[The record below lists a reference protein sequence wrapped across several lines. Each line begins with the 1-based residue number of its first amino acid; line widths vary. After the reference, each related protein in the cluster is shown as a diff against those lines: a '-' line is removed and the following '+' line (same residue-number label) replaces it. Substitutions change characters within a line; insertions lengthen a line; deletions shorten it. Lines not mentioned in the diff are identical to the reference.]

1 MGQVKLGL
9 QDNKDKIL
17 ETQFKLISTSDN
29 CGRHLT
35 NCTVKD
41 VS

>member
-29 CGRHLT
+29 CGNTWQIVL
-35 NCTVKD
+35 
-41 VS
+41 